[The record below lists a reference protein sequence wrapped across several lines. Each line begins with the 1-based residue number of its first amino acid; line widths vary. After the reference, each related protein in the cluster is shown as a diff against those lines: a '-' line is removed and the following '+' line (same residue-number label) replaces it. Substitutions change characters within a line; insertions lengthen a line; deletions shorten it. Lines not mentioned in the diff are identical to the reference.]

1 VKCEDFMK
9 LIDAY
14 IDDELDKAQASEMIA
29 HAQECE
35 KCDREM
41 KLAEML
47 KATMRGMDDEI
58 VPPLAAQAAWRG
70 AIKAESRKNRIKRI
84 YKYCGTVAAALVVLV
99 GCVTLMKPFGGNE
112 KGDDIATANSDSG
125 FTFVAT
131 DGDEAAPTAMART
144 LAMGDEAA
152 YGGTTASIKLCCDA
166 PASACETIIGL
177 AGEYGGTSDTPSTGE
192 NSAYVTV
199 YIPSGSIDSFI
210 EALGIAGEITDSVIE
225 GDGDTITVGITIK
238 TAE

>member
-1 VKCEDFMK
+1 MKCEDFMR

-14 IDDELDKAQASEMIA
+14 IDGELDKAQASEMIA

-35 KCDREM
+35 KCDREL

-47 KATMRGMDDEI
+47 NATLRGMDDEI

-70 AIKAESRKNRIKRI
+70 AVKAEARKSRMKRI
-84 YKYCGTVAAALVVLV
+84 YKYCGTAAAALVVLV

-112 KGDDIATANSDSG
+112 KGSDIATANSDSG

-131 DGDEAAPTAMART
+131 DGNEAAPTAMART
-144 LAMGDEAA
+144 LAMGDEAS
-152 YGGTTASIKLCCDA
+152 YGGTTASVKLSCNA
-166 PASACETIIGL
+166 PANACETIIEL
-177 AGEYGGTSDTPSTGE
+177 AGEYGGTSDAPSTGE

-199 YIPSGSIDSFI
+199 YIPSGSIEGFI
-210 EALGIAGEITDSVIE
+210 EALGAAGEVTDSVIE
-225 GDGDTITVGITIK
+225 GDGDMITVGITIK